1 MFIVNERV
9 QGVTKDLVSLYQ
21 TVCTS
26 TVGHMTD
33 FGFITDLQPL
43 FRPIRF
49 VGNAVTV
56 RIPYLDSTAVHKS
69 LDLVR
74 PGDVL
79 VIETSGD
86 DKRACFGE
94 IVAHAAKVKN
104 IAGVVLSGRVTDY
117 LALVEMRL
125 PVYSSGVS
133 PLTTRILG
141 LEGQINVPISVGG
154 VTVKPGDLVLAD
166 DDGVLVLD
174 PAVAKGFGEQ
184 AIIKQDGEPEKKRQ
198 LDAGLSLADLGK
210 AGSFFASK

>member
-9 QGVTKDLVSLYQ
+9 QNVTQELVDLYQ
-21 TVCTS
+21 QVGTS

-56 RIPYLDSTAVHKS
+56 RIPHLDSTAVHKS
-69 LDLVR
+69 LDIVQ

-79 VIETSGD
+79 VIETAGD
-86 DKRACFGE
+86 DKRSCFGE
-94 IVAHAAKVKN
+94 IVAYAAKLKK

-117 LALVEMRL
+117 QALIELQL
-125 PVYSSGVS
+125 PIYSSGVS

-141 LEGQINVPISVGG
+141 LEGQINVPVSIDG
-154 VTVKPGDLVLAD
+154 VTINPGDLVLAD
-166 DDGVLVLD
+166 DDGVLVVD
-174 PAVAKGFGEQ
+174 PAFAREYAER
-184 AIIKQDGEPEKKRQ
+184 AIEKQNGEPEKKRQ
-198 LDAGLSLADLGK
+198 LDAGKSLASLGK
-210 AGSFFASK
+210 AGTFFNTK